1 MPVFYRTAKPTL
13 TPIGLN
19 HGDAL
24 RFTLSDGREWE
35 MELVSTSAEVT
46 ARNYAAH
53 KYSDSG
59 HEGGDISAYAFYC
72 DISINGRKLS
82 LHREVGTQK
91 SFYEPVEVDGVRI
104 WFDAASCAFKDSG
117 GFMAEKDWRSGL
129 ICKPSQHARFALQES
144 TRSICPEPL
153 HMWYPNK
160 SRRLDIADCYNGE
173 DCWMGPYNGAGA
185 HGGLDVNMPA
195 GTVLSAPITFDNHYL
210 FNSTASGFN
219 NNRWRGI
226 RRWQDGSEWWLQTH
240 HQIDMLVP
248 ERTPLA
254 AGTPYATTA
263 GVWVGSH
270 EHTHFVFRIIEQGGD
285 YLLDPWILLGETFRQ
300 ANP

>member
-1 MPVFYRTAKPTL
+1 
-13 TPIGLN
+13 
-19 HGDAL
+19 
-24 RFTLSDGREWE
+24 
-35 MELVSTSAEVT
+35 
-46 ARNYAAH
+46 
-53 KYSDSG
+53 
-59 HEGGDISAYAFYC
+59 
-72 DISINGRKLS
+72 
-82 LHREVGTQK
+82 
-91 SFYEPVEVDGVRI
+91 
-104 WFDAASCAFKDSG
+104 
-117 GFMAEKDWRSGL
+117 
-129 ICKPSQHARFALQES
+129 
-144 TRSICPEPL
+144 
-153 HMWYPNK
+153 
-160 SRRLDIADCYNGE
+160 
-173 DCWMGPYNGAGA
+173 
-185 HGGLDVNMPA
+185 
-195 GTVLSAPITFDNHYL
+195 TVLSAPITFDNHYL